1 MLTPEPEVQRV
12 VGVLHD
18 ELKLERV
25 APGHCTS
32 ERGFALFLDRF
43 KERFDM
49 AGLGPVIAL
58 P

>member
-1 MLTPEPEVQRV
+1 MTSADEVRRV
-12 VGVLHD
+12 AGVLHD

-32 ERGFALFLDRF
+32 ELGFAVFL
-43 KERFDM
+43 ERFGEHFDK
-49 AGLGPVIAL
+49 AGVGAVLAL